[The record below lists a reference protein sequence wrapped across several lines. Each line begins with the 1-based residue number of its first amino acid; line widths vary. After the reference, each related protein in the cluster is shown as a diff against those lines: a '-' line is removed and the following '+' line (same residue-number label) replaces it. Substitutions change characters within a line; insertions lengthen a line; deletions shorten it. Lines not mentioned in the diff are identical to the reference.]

1 MRLVRALIA
10 ALATAALAG
19 CTTFSTPRTLNVAA
33 PGATTFH
40 SLRVGKDTRTFLLH
54 LPPAAAGSHR
64 VPLVI
69 VFHGHTGNAEVARN
83 SSQMNAA
90 ADSMGMAVVYADGSG
105 RVHGIGL
112 SWNAGSCCGWAQA
125 NRVDDV
131 AFVDS
136 LRATLTR
143 SGHIDSTSIFAAGF
157 SAGGMLALKVACER
171 PGIVRGVAD
180 LAGAMPNWP
189 CPTRG
194 PVGVLLV
201 RGDDDEDLREDYAEQ
216 RAEGALPF
224 AISTDSAA
232 RFWERV
238 NQCKGREVRVVQQS
252 PKVPVRTRIA
262 TGCARGGSVTIVS
275 IPHHPH
281 AWPGGRSTWW
291 FGQRPSQAVN
301 GSALVLGFFA
311 SLMPGYR
318 AASR

>member
-1 MRLVRALIA
+1 MKAAHAVVVLGVA
-10 ALATAALAG
+10 ALLAA
-19 CTTFSTPRTLNVAA
+19 CTTFSTPRTLNIAA
-33 PGATTFH
+33 PGETTFH
-40 SLRVGKDTRTFLLH
+40 ALKVGTNTRTFLLH
-54 LPPAAAGSHR
+54 LPPAASSHR

-90 ADSMGMAVVYADGSG
+90 ADSMGMAVAYADGSG
-105 RVHGIGL
+105 RVRGIGL

-125 NRVDDV
+125 NKVDEMG
-131 AFVDS
+131 FVDS

-143 SGHIDSTSIFAAGF
+143 SGRIDSTSVFAAGF

-171 PGIVRGVAD
+171 PGVVRGVAD
-180 LAGAMPNWP
+180 LAGAMPNYP
-189 CPTRG
+189 CPAHG

-201 RGDDDEDLREDYAEQ
+201 RGDDDEDLREDYAAQ

-224 AISTDSAA
+224 AISTDSAV

-238 NQCKGREVRVVQQS
+238 NQCTGREERIVQQS
-252 PKVPVRTRIA
+252 PRVPVRARIA
-262 TGCARGGSVTIVS
+262 TGCQRGGGVTIVS

-291 FGQRPSQAVN
+291 FGQRPSPAVN

-318 AASR
+318 DTSR